1 MRKVI
6 YILILS
12 TIALMG
18 ISIKNYSNKDV
29 ETGSL
34 QSSYEDYEDLIIK
47 YGNKNEKIV
56 ALTFDVACLCI
67 TGDVSSLVSVCSDV
81 YALG

>member
-56 ALTFDVACLCI
+56 AFFKNCVIIYMKLKSNLSQV
-67 TGDVSSLVSVCSDV
+67 
-81 YALG
+81 